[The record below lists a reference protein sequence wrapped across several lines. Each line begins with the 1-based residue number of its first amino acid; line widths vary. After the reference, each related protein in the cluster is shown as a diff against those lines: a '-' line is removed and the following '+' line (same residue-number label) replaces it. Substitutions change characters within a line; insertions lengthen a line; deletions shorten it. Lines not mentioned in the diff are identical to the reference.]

1 MVTDMREAKPAM
13 AMPGEEQA
21 AVAAET
27 FRLLADPTRIKL
39 LWALFQGEAAVSEL
53 AELAEVSPTS
63 VSQHLAKLRLAGLV
77 RGRRAGTYIYYRAA
91 DTHVLALLTEALSHV
106 EHIEADLG
114 EESEHE
120 HPLKHRP

>member
-1 MVTDMREAKPAM
+1 MREAKPAM